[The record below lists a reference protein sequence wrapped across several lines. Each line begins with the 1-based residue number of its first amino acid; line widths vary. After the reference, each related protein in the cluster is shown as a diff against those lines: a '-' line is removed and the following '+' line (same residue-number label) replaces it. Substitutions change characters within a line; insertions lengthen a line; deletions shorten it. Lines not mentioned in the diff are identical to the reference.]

1 MNCRYTT
8 GSNGFTKIKF
18 MRGLTVSRLSKEV
31 KNVIRMLFRTTLI
44 NEVLIKVLLAAYPA
58 LFIRCTACSSLR
70 RTIHFTFTEPVREPK
85 INYS

>member
-1 MNCRYTT
+1 
-8 GSNGFTKIKF
+8 
-18 MRGLTVSRLSKEV
+18 
-31 KNVIRMLFRTTLI
+31 MLFRTTLI